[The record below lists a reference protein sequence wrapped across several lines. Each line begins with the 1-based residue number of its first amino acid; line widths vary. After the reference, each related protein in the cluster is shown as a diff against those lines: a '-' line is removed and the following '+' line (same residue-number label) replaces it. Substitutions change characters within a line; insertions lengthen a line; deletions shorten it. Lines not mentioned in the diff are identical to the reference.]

1 MALIIPEGYWALRF
15 NWSSPLIVS
24 GNAATTMAVQFDG
37 SPSAAAGTV
46 ALAFASSGGFTGLS
60 SLLTLDSV
68 DAWRGLESGTEVV
81 GETGDLTGNFPPPN
95 CAVLVSKRTNVRSP
109 RARGRMFFPFLC
121 EEANVRDDGT
131 MVAPHVTALQEIMDD
146 WLEKLE
152 VEQCPMVILQNTEGQ
167 SPPLSEPP
175 LIGRLRVEP
184 RMATQRRR
192 LRR

>member
-1 MALIIPEGYWALRF
+1 MRF
-15 NWSSPLIVS
+15 NWSSPLIIS
-24 GNAATTMAVQFDG
+24 GGAATTMAVRYDG
-37 SPSAAAGTV
+37 SPTAACGIV
-46 ALAFASSGGFTGLS
+46 ADAFASAGGFVGLS
-60 SLLTLDSV
+60 NLLQLDSV

-81 GETGDLTGNFPPPN
+81 GQSGDLGGTFPPPN

-121 EEANVRDDGT
+121 EEANVTDGGIIFP
-131 MVAPHVTALQEIMDD
+131 AHVTALQEIMDD
-146 WLEKLE
+146 WAEKLT
-152 VEQCPMVILQNTEGQ
+152 VEDCPMVILQNTEGQ
-167 SPPLSEPP
+167 SAPLSEPP